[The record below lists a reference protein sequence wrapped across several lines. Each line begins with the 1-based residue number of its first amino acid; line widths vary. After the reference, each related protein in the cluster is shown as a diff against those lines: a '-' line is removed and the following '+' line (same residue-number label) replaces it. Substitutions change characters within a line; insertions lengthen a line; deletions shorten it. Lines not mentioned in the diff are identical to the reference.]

1 MSGTLRMF
9 LDNQQRMGLQ
19 RIYRQ
24 VHSGLQSTKGFLG
37 NAYAKGSRF
46 LSNVEQYAGVA
57 RNVIGAVAP
66 MVGSMSGPVG
76 QAVGAAVGG
85 GMKALGV
92 YDRLKTETMTQA
104 NQIGNVAAAASRGLR

>member
-1 MSGTLRMF
+1 
-9 LDNQQRMGLQ
+9 MGLQ

-24 VHSGLQSTKGFLG
+24 VHSGLQTTKGFLG
-37 NAYAKGSRF
+37 NAYATGRRF
-46 LSNVEQYAGVA
+46 LSNVDQYAGVA

-66 MVGSMSGPVG
+66 MVGSMTGPVG

-85 GMKALGV
+85 GMKELGV

-104 NQIGNVAAAASRGLR
+104 NQLGNVAAAASRGLK